1 MRMSEAIDA
10 LGEPYPG
17 LRSFRRDETHIFFG
31 REGSISEMVDRLAA
45 HHFLAVTGIS
55 GSGKSSLVRTGLLD
69 ALDRGLLV
77 EAGSNW
83 RVADFRPG
91 RQPLTRLTEALA
103 AALDKSFSDQEL
115 GLIEAKL
122 ASGPMGLVAWLDEI
136 NFPADTN
143 ILLFVDQF
151 EEIFRYRQGQSGDD
165 INAFV
170 ALFLASAKQRKR
182 RIYVV
187 ITMRSDFLGD
197 CAQFTDL
204 AETIN
209 DGQFLTPRLT
219 REQCEQ
225 AIEGP
230 AAVYGGRVEPALV
243 TRMLNDMGG
252 NPDQLPLMQHIL
264 MLLWEKA
271 KARSSSDPELTLD
284 DYKELGGIGVSG
296 TKADELTATY
306 GMRPSLL
313 RRMFR
318 RKPAAAAE
326 SKDIPSIN
334 GALSDHA
341 DRVLAGLTGEQ
352 QRLTEI
358 LFRALTQGEGEGGRD
373 VRRPV
378 SLAKAAAIAQV
389 PVGDLM
395 PIIKAFGA
403 PGRNF
408 LVPPEPDPRA
418 ADKTMIDISHES
430 LIRQWV
436 RLRRWVRDEY
446 QSAETYRHI
455 ERSAKQWKI
464 GLGNL
469 MMKLDLAVARRW
481 HRAERPNA
489 AWAERYGDAFDFA
502 MAFLRKSERHR
513 LWRRGIAAVAAVLV
527 VAVVLSTATAAMY
540 AMTMMVAG
548 LSYINPADEWSN
560 FGVNPQSELKRE
572 VGTNTPLSIPGGR
585 VIGTRELESA
595 LNRGTLEGVPF
606 LTVDAW
612 RRSDSEQVYI
622 PGSKYIGY
630 AGDYGTFDDGIQR
643 RLKEELAKLTKDNL
657 DMPLVFFCIGAK
669 CWESYNAALRAIK
682 LGYRKVYWYRGG
694 IGAWQ
699 AAHRP
704 YPNPTEISRIPVTW
718 SGMIVTVQTITQMAL
733 PDPDYHYKRGL
744 DYGTKGQH
752 DYAVAD
758 FSEAIQRNPAHVD
771 AYYHRALAHAK
782 NRDYAASLD
791 DLLKVIELAP
801 MRTAEIQA
809 RIHDPEYAAKY
820 AQGYTA
826 LGNRYYSNNDYD
838 RAIEQYDRSIELDPD
853 YAMAYA
859 NRGFVYGSKGDYD
872 NAIKDFD
879 QAIMLAPKLAVAHA
893 NRGDAFYYKG
903 DYDAAIRD
911 HEKAIELGFDK
922 ATSFGHLGRAYFAK
936 HDFERAIQEYDKMI
950 ALQPNNANALRA
962 RAQAEIYAERISPA
976 IADLTAAL
984 KLEASNAYDAI
995 WLHIARVRAGLVNLE
1010 ELAANTEKIDRT
1022 AWPWPLVA
1030 LFLGASAPETVHPA
1044 ARSFGAE
1051 SNRDDQVCEAD
1062 FYLGFHRLANGQRA
1076 EAKRLFEAVVTTCP
1090 RRNEEYQL
1098 GRVEFERLR

>member
-1 MRMSEAIDA
+1 MSEAIDT

-103 AALDKSFSDQEL
+103 SALDKTFSDQEL

-122 ASGPMGLVAWLDEI
+122 ASGPMGLVTWLDEV

-165 INAFV
+165 NNAFV
-170 ALFLASAKQRKR
+170 ALLLASAKQRKR

-187 ITMRSDFLGD
+187 ITMRSDFVGD
-197 CAQFTDL
+197 CANFTDL

-219 REQCEQ
+219 REQCEE
-225 AIEGP
+225 AIKGP
-230 AAVYGGRVEPALV
+230 AAVYGGKVEPALV

-271 KARSSSDPELTLD
+271 KARSSSEPELTLD
-284 DYKELGGIGVSG
+284 DYKELGGIGASG
-296 TKADELTATY
+296 TEADKLTAAHV
-306 GMRPSLL
+306 MRPSLL

-326 SKDIPSIN
+326 SKDIRSIN

-341 DRVLAGLTGEQ
+341 DRVLAGLTAEQ
-352 QRLTEI
+352 QRLAEI
-358 LFRALTQGEGEGGRD
+358 LFRALTQGEGGRY

-389 PVGDLM
+389 PVGDLI

-436 RLRRWVRDEY
+436 RLRRWVRDEH

-464 GLGNL
+464 GRGNL
-469 MMKLDLAVARRW
+469 MMKLDLAVARQWR
-481 HRAERPNA
+481 RAEHPNA

-502 MAFLRKSERHR
+502 MSFLRKSERHR
-513 LWRRGIAAVAAVLV
+513 RWHRGIAAVAAVLV
-527 VAVVLSTATAAMY
+527 TAVVLSTATAAMF
-540 AMTMMVAG
+540 AMTMMVTG
-548 LSYINPADEWSN
+548 LSYVNPADERSN
-560 FGVNPQSELKRE
+560 FGVYPQSELKRD
-572 VGTNTPLSIPGGR
+572 VANNTPLAIPGGR
-585 VIGTRELESA
+585 LIRTGELESA
-595 LNRGTLEGVPF
+595 LNRGTLEGAPF
-606 LTVDAW
+606 WMIDAL
-612 RRSDSEQVYI
+612 RRPDSDQVYI

-630 AGDYGTFDDGIQR
+630 AGDYGTFDDGTQR
-643 RLKEELAKLTKDNL
+643 RLKEELAKLTNDNL
-657 DMPLVFFCIGAK
+657 DMPLVFFCSGAK

-694 IGAWQ
+694 ISAWQ
-699 AAHRP
+699 TAHRP
-704 YPNPTEISRIPVTW
+704 SPTDYSHIPVTW
-718 SGMIVTVQTITQMAL
+718 SGMITTVRTIKQVFL
-733 PDPDYHYKRGL
+733 PGTDYHYKQGL
-744 DYGTKGQH
+744 DYEIKEQY
-752 DYAVAD
+752 DYAVAF

-771 AYYHRALAHAK
+771 AYYHRALAHA
-782 NRDYAASLD
+782 NNGHFAASLG

-801 MRTAEIQA
+801 LRTADIEA
-809 RIHDPEYAAKY
+809 RITDRKNAAKY
-820 AQGYTA
+820 AGGYTDR
-826 LGNRYYSNNDYD
+826 GDNYYSDRDYD
-838 RAIEQYDRSIELDPD
+838 SAIDQYSKAIELAPNS
-853 YAMAYA
+853 AGAY
-859 NRGFVYGSKGDYD
+859 NRRAFVYSKKDDYD
-872 NAIKDFD
+872 NAIKDLD
-879 QAIMLAPKLAVAHA
+879 QAIALEPKYAASHD
-893 NRGDAFYYKG
+893 NRGEAFYYKG

-911 HEKAIELGFDK
+911 YEKAIELGFDK
-922 ATSFGHLGRAYFAK
+922 VTSFGHLGRAYLAK
-936 HDFERAIQEYDKMI
+936 HDFERAIQVYDKMI
-950 ALQPNNANALRA
+950 ALQPDNADALRA

-976 IADLTAAL
+976 IADLAAAV
-984 KLEASNAYDAI
+984 KLEPSDAYHAI
-995 WLHIARVRAGLVNLE
+995 WLHMARVRAGLVNIE

-1022 AWPWPLVA
+1022 QWPWPLVA
-1030 LFLGASAPETVHPA
+1030 LFLGASAPETIHA
-1044 ARSFGAE
+1044 AAGSFGGE
-1051 SNRDDQVCEAD
+1051 SGRDDQVCDAN

-1098 GRVEFERLR
+1098 GRIEFERLR

>member
-1 MRMSEAIDA
+1 MSEAIDV
-10 LGEPYPG
+10 LGAPYPG

-77 EAGSNW
+77 EAGSDW

-91 RQPLTRLTEALA
+91 RQPVTRLTEALA
-103 AALDKSFSDQEL
+103 SALDKTFSDQEL

-170 ALFLASAKQRKR
+170 ALFLTSAKQRKR

-204 AETIN
+204 AEAIN
-209 DGQFLTPRLT
+209 NGQFLTPRLT
-219 REQCEQ
+219 REQCEE

-252 NPDQLPLMQHIL
+252 NPDQLALMQHLL

-271 KARSSSDPELTLD
+271 KARSRSEPELTLD
-284 DYKELGGIGVSG
+284 DYKELGGIGASG
-296 TKADELTATY
+296 IEADELTATY

-352 QRLTEI
+352 QRLAEI

-389 PVGDLM
+389 PVGDLI

-436 RLRRWVRDEY
+436 RLRRWVREEY

-464 GLGNL
+464 GRGNL
-469 MMKLDLAVARRW
+469 LMKLDLAVARRW
-481 HRAERPNA
+481 RNAERPNA
-489 AWAERYGDAFDFA
+489 AWAERYGNAFDFA
-502 MAFLRKSERHR
+502 MAFLRKSEQHR
-513 LWRRGIAAVAAVLV
+513 RWHRGTAAVAAVLV
-527 VAVVLSTATAAMY
+527 VAAVLSTAAAVMF
-540 AMTMMVAG
+540 ATMMVTG
-548 LSYINPADEWSN
+548 LSYINPADEGSN
-560 FGVNPQSELKRE
+560 FGVNPKSGLTRD
-572 VGTNTPLSIPGGR
+572 VGTNTPLAIPGGR
-585 VIGTRELESA
+585 VIRTGELETA
-595 LNRGTLEGVPF
+595 FNRGTLEDVPF
-606 LTVDAW
+606 LMIDAW

-630 AGDYGTFDDGIQR
+630 AGDYGTFDDWIQQG
-643 RLKEELAKLTKDNL
+643 LKEELAKLTNDNL

-694 IGAWQ
+694 INAWQ

-704 YPNPTEISRIPVTW
+704 YLADYSDVRVTW
-718 SGMIVTVQTITQMAL
+718 SGMITTVHTIKQAFL
-733 PDPDYHYKRGL
+733 PDPDYHYKQGL
-744 DYGTKGQH
+744 DYETKGLY
-752 DYAVAD
+752 DSAVAV
-758 FSEAIQRNPAHVD
+758 FSEAIQRKPARID
-771 AYYHRALAHAK
+771 AYYHRALAHA
-782 NRDYAASLD
+782 NNGDFAASLD
-791 DLLKVIELAP
+791 DLLKVIALAP
-801 MRTAEIQA
+801 QRTADIKGE
-809 RIHDPEYAAKY
+809 
-820 AQGYTA
+820 
-826 LGNRYYSNNDYD
+826 NN
-838 RAIEQYDRSIELDPD
+838 
-853 YAMAYA
+853 
-859 NRGFVYGSKGDYD
+859 
-872 NAIKDFD
+872 
-879 QAIMLAPKLAVAHA
+879 
-893 NRGDAFYYKG
+893 
-903 DYDAAIRD
+903 
-911 HEKAIELGFDK
+911 
-922 ATSFGHLGRAYFAK
+922 
-936 HDFERAIQEYDKMI
+936 
-950 ALQPNNANALRA
+950 
-962 RAQAEIYAERISPA
+962 
-976 IADLTAAL
+976 
-984 KLEASNAYDAI
+984 
-995 WLHIARVRAGLVNLE
+995 
-1010 ELAANTEKIDRT
+1010 
-1022 AWPWPLVA
+1022 
-1030 LFLGASAPETVHPA
+1030 
-1044 ARSFGAE
+1044 
-1051 SNRDDQVCEAD
+1051 
-1062 FYLGFHRLANGQRA
+1062 
-1076 EAKRLFEAVVTTCP
+1076 
-1090 RRNEEYQL
+1090 
-1098 GRVEFERLR
+1098 

>member
-10 LGEPYPG
+10 LGAPYPG

-103 AALDKSFSDQEL
+103 SALHKTFSDQEL

-197 CAQFTDL
+197 CANFTDL

-209 DGQFLTPRLT
+209 NGQFLTPRLT
-219 REQCEQ
+219 REQCEE

-252 NPDQLPLMQHIL
+252 NPDQLALMQHIL

-271 KARSSSDPELTLD
+271 KARTSSEPELTLD
-284 DYKELGGIGVSG
+284 DYKELGGIGASG
-296 TKADELTATY
+296 TEADELTATY

-352 QRLTEI
+352 QRLAEI

-389 PVGDLM
+389 PVGDLI

-464 GLGNL
+464 GRGNL
-469 MMKLDLAVARRW
+469 MMKLDLAVARQWRS
-481 HRAERPNA
+481 AERPNA
-489 AWAERYGDAFDFA
+489 AWAKRYGDGFDFA
-502 MAFLRKSERHR
+502 MAFLRKSEQHR
-513 LWRRGIAAVAAVLV
+513 RWHRGTAAVAAVLV
-527 VAVVLSTATAAMY
+527 VAVVLSTAAAAMF
-540 AMTMMVAG
+540 ATMMVTG
-548 LSYINPADEWSN
+548 LSYINPADEGSN
-560 FGVNPQSELKRE
+560 FGVNPKSGLTRD
-572 VGTNTPLSIPGGR
+572 VGNNTPLAIPGGR
-585 VIGTRELESA
+585 VIRTGELEA
-595 LNRGTLEGVPF
+595 AFNRGTLEGVPF
-606 LTVDAW
+606 LMIDAW

-643 RLKEELAKLTKDNL
+643 GLKEELAKLTNDNL

-694 IGAWQ
+694 INAWQ

-704 YPNPTEISRIPVTW
+704 YPTDYSDVRVTW
-718 SGMIVTVQTITQMAL
+718 SGMITTVHTIKQAFL
-733 PDPDYHYKRGL
+733 PDPDYHYKQGL
-744 DYGTKGQH
+744 DYETKGLY
-752 DYAVAD
+752 DFAVAV
-758 FSEAIQRNPAHVD
+758 FSEAIQRNPAHID
-771 AYYHRALAHAK
+771 AYYHRALAHA
-782 NRDYAASLD
+782 NNGDFPASLD
-791 DLLKVIELAP
+791 DLLKVIALAP
-801 MRTAEIQA
+801 QRTADIEA
-809 RIHDPEYAAKY
+809 RITDPKNAAYAR
-820 AQGYTA
+820 GYNA
-826 LGNRYYSNNDYD
+826 RGNNYYSNRNYD
-838 RAIEQYDRSIELDPD
+838 SAIDQYSKAIELDRN
-853 YAMAYA
+853 YATAYS
-859 NRGFVYGSKGDYD
+859 NRGFVYSSKGDYD
-872 NAIKDFD
+872 NAIKDSD
-879 QAIMLAPKLAVAHA
+879 QAIVLDPSLAAPHD
-893 NRGDAFYYKG
+893 NRGEAFYYKG

-911 HEKAIELGFDK
+911 YEKAIELGFDK
-922 ATSFGHLGRAYFAK
+922 VRSFDHLGKAYFAK

-962 RAQAEIYAERISPA
+962 RAQAEIYAERILPA
-976 IADLTAAL
+976 IVDLTAAV
-984 KLEASNAYDAI
+984 KLQASNAYNAI
-995 WLHIARVRAGLVNLE
+995 WLHMARVRAGLVNLQ
-1010 ELAANTEKIDRT
+1010 ELAVNTEKIDRT
-1022 AWPWPLVA
+1022 QWPWPVVA
-1030 LFLGASAPETVHPA
+1030 LFLGASTPEAIHPA

-1051 SNRDDQVCEAD
+1051 TDRDDQVCEAD
-1062 FYLGFHRLANGQRA
+1062 FYLGFYRLANGQRA
-1076 EAKRLFEAVVTTCP
+1076 EAKRLFEAVATTCP
-1090 RRNEEYQL
+1090 RRNKEYQL

>member
-10 LGEPYPG
+10 LDEPYPG

-31 REGSISEMVDRLAA
+31 REGSISEMVDRLAE

-91 RQPLTRLTEALA
+91 RQPLTRLTEALVS
-103 AALDKSFSDQEL
+103 ALDKTFSDQEL

-143 ILLFVDQF
+143 ILLFIDQF

-219 REQCEQ
+219 REQCEE

-264 MLLWEKA
+264 MLLWAKA
-271 KARSSSDPELTLD
+271 KARSSSEPELTLD
-284 DYKELGGIGVSG
+284 DYKELGGIGASG

-306 GMRPSLL
+306 GLRPSLL

-352 QRLTEI
+352 QRLAEI

-389 PVGDLM
+389 PVGDLI

-464 GLGNL
+464 GRGNL

-481 HRAERPNA
+481 RSAERPNA
-489 AWAERYGDAFDFA
+489 TWAERYGDAFDFA
-502 MAFLRKSERHR
+502 MAFLRRSKQHR
-513 LWRRGIAAVAAVLV
+513 RWRRGIAAVAAVLV
-527 VAVVLSTATAAMY
+527 VAAVLSTATAAMLTL
-540 AMTMMVAG
+540 TMMVTG
-548 LSYINPADEWSN
+548 QSYINPADEWSN
-560 FGVNPQSELKRE
+560 FGVNPQSELKRD
-572 VGTNTPLSIPGGR
+572 VGNNTPLAIPGGR
-585 VIGTRELESA
+585 LIRTGELESA
-595 LNRGTLEGVPF
+595 LNSGTLEGVPF
-606 LTVDAW
+606 LMIDAW

-630 AGDYGTFDDGIQR
+630 AGNYGTFDDGIQR
-643 RLKEELAKLTKDNL
+643 GLKEELAKLTNDNL

-694 IGAWQ
+694 INAWK
-699 AAHRP
+699 AAH
-704 YPNPTEISRIPVTW
+704 SPVTW
-718 SGMIVTVQTITQMAL
+718 SGMITTVRTIKQVFL
-733 PDPDYHYKRGL
+733 PDPDYHYKEGL
-744 DYGTKGQH
+744 DYETKDQH
-752 DYAVAD
+752 DYAVAA

-771 AYYHRALAHAK
+771 AYYHRALAHA
-782 NRDYAASLD
+782 NTGDFAASLD

-801 MRTAEIQA
+801 LRTADIEA
-809 RIHDPEYAAKY
+809 RITDPKNATKY
-820 AQGYTA
+820 ASGYNA
-826 LGNRYYSNNDYD
+826 RGNNYYSNSDYD
-838 RAIEQYDRSIELDPD
+838 SAIDQYSKAIELDPNYAEAYYLRALVYSSEGD
-853 YAMAYA
+853 YA
-859 NRGFVYGSKGDYD
+859 
-872 NAIKDFD
+872 NAIKDLD
-879 QAIMLAPKLAVAHA
+879 QVIVLEPKAGVAHD

-922 ATSFGHLGRAYFAK
+922 VRSFGRLGRAYFAK
-936 HDFERAIQEYDKMI
+936 YDFERAIQEYDKMI

-976 IADLTAAL
+976 IADLTVAV
-984 KLEASNAYDAI
+984 KLQASNAYHAI

-1010 ELAANTEKIDRT
+1010 ELVANTEKIDRT
-1022 AWPWPLVA
+1022 QWPWPVVA
-1030 LFLGASAPETVHPA
+1030 LFLGASAPETIHAA

-1051 SNRDDQVCEAD
+1051 SDRDNQVCEAD
-1062 FYLGFHRLANGQRA
+1062 FYLGFHYLANGQRA

-1090 RRNEEYQL
+1090 QRNEEYGL

>member
-1 MRMSEAIDA
+1 MRMSEAIDV
-10 LGEPYPG
+10 LGAPYPG

-91 RQPLTRLTEALA
+91 SQPLTRLTEALA
-103 AALDKSFSDQEL
+103 SALDKTFSDQEL

-151 EEIFRYRQGQSGDD
+151 EEIFRYRHGQSGDD

-197 CAQFTDL
+197 CARFTDL
-204 AETIN
+204 AEAIN

-219 REQCEQ
+219 REQCEE

-230 AAVYGGRVEPALV
+230 AAVYGGKVEPALV

-271 KARSSSDPELTLD
+271 KARSGSEPELTLG
-284 DYKELGGIGVSG
+284 DYKELGGIGASG
-296 TKADELTATY
+296 TESDKLTATY

-326 SKDIPSIN
+326 SEHIPSIN

-352 QRLTEI
+352 QRLAEI

-389 PVGDLM
+389 PVGDLI

-446 QSAETYRHI
+446 LSAETYRHI
-455 ERSAKQWKI
+455 ERRAKQWKI
-464 GLGNL
+464 GLGNF

-481 HRAERPNA
+481 RRAERPNA

-502 MAFLRKSERHR
+502 MAFLRKSEQHR
-513 LWRRGIAAVAAVLV
+513 RWRRGMAAVAAVLV
-527 VAVVLSTATAAMY
+527 VAVVLSTATAAIL
-540 AMTMMVAG
+540 TVTG

-560 FGVNPQSELKRE
+560 FGVNPQSQLKRD
-572 VGTNTPLSIPGGR
+572 VGSNTPLAIPDGR
-585 VIGTRELESA
+585 VIGTGELESA

-606 LTVDAW
+606 LTIDAW
-612 RRSDSEQVYI
+612 RRSDPEQVYI
-622 PGSKYIGY
+622 PGSIYIEY

-643 RLKEELAKLTKDNL
+643 RLKEKLAELTKNNL
-657 DMPLVFFCIGAK
+657 DMPVVFFCIGAQ

-699 AAHRP
+699 AAHHP
-704 YPNPTEISRIPVTW
+704 YLIDFSRVPVTW
-718 SGMIVTVQTITQMAL
+718 SGMITTVGTIKQMFL
-733 PDPDYHYKRGL
+733 PDPDYYYKRGL
-744 DYGTKGQH
+744 ADETKGLH
-752 DYAVAD
+752 DSAVAN
-758 FSEAIQRNPAHVD
+758 FSEAIGGNPAHVID
-771 AYYHRALAHAK
+771 AYYHRALAHANK
-782 NRDYAASLD
+782 GDYVASLG

-801 MRTAEIQA
+801 LRTSEIEA
-809 RIHDPEYAAKY
+809 RITDPKYVAKY
-820 AQGYTA
+820 TIGYNA
-826 LGNRYYSNNDYD
+826 RGNDYYRNGD
-838 RAIEQYDRSIELDPD
+838 YDSAIEAYGKAIELDPN
-853 YAMAYA
+853 YAMGYA
-859 NRGFVYGSKGDYD
+859 NRAFVYRIKGDYD
-872 NAIKDFD
+872 NAIKESDR
-879 QAIMLAPKLAVAHA
+879 AIVLDPKFAIAHDT
-893 NRGDAFYYKG
+893 RGEAFYYNR

-922 ATSFGHLGRAYFAK
+922 VRGFDHLGRAYFAK
-936 HDFERAIQEYDKMI
+936 HDFERAIREYDKAI
-950 ALQPNNANALRA
+950 ALRSDNADALSGRA
-962 RAQAEIYAERISPA
+962 RAEIYAERIGPA
-976 IADLTAAL
+976 IADLTAAV
-984 KLEASNAYDAI
+984 KLQPSKAYYAI
-995 WLHIARVRAGLVNLE
+995 WLHMARVRAGLVNLE

-1022 AWPWPLVA
+1022 QWPWPLVA
-1030 LFLGASAPETVHPA
+1030 LFVGASAPETVHPA

-1051 SNRDDQVCEAD
+1051 SDRDDQVCEAD

-1090 RRNEEYQL
+1090 RRSRNDDEYQM

>member
-1 MRMSEAIDA
+1 MRMSETIDA

-31 REGSISEMVDRLAA
+31 REGSISEMVDRLAG

-55 GSGKSSLVRTGLLD
+55 GCGKSSLVRTGLLD

-91 RQPLTRLTEALA
+91 RQPLTRLTEALVG
-103 AALDKSFSDQEL
+103 ALDRTFSDQEL

-271 KARSSSDPELTLD
+271 KARSSSEPELTLD
-284 DYKELGGIGVSG
+284 DYKELGGIGARG
-296 TKADELTATY
+296 TKADELTAY
-306 GMRPSLL
+306 GMQPSLL

-318 RKPAAAAE
+318 RKRAAAAK

-341 DRVLAGLTGEQ
+341 DRVLAGLTDEQ
-352 QRLTEI
+352 QRLAEI

-389 PVGDLM
+389 PVGDLI

-446 QSAETYRHI
+446 QSAEIYRHI
-455 ERSAKQWKI
+455 ERSAKKWKI
-464 GLGNL
+464 GRGNL
-469 MMKLDLAVARRW
+469 LMKLDLAVARRW
-481 HRAERPNA
+481 RSAERPNV

-502 MAFLRKSERHR
+502 MAFLRKSEQHR
-513 LWRRGIAAVAAVLV
+513 RWHRGIAAAAAVLV
-527 VAVVLSTATAAMY
+527 VAAVLSTATAAMFTL
-540 AMTMMVAG
+540 TMMVTG
-548 LSYINPADEWSN
+548 LPYINPADEWSN
-560 FGVNPQSELKRE
+560 FGVNSQSALKGD
-572 VGTNTPLSIPGGR
+572 VGSNTPLAIPGGR
-585 VIGTRELESA
+585 LIRTGELESA

-606 LTVDAW
+606 LLIDAW
-612 RRSDSEQVYI
+612 QRSNSEQVYI

-630 AGDYGTFDDGIQR
+630 AGNYGTFDDGIQR
-643 RLKEELAKLTKDNL
+643 GLKEELGKLTNDNL
-657 DMPLVFFCIGAK
+657 DMPLVFFCIGAR

-694 IGAWQ
+694 INAWQ

-704 YPNPTEISRIPVTW
+704 YPTDYSHVPVTW
-718 SGMIVTVQTITQMAL
+718 SGMITTVRTIKQLFL
-733 PDPDYHYKRGL
+733 PDPDYHYKQGL
-744 DYGTKGQH
+744 DYETKDQH
-752 DYAVAD
+752 DYAVAV

-771 AYYHRALAHAK
+771 AHYHRALAHA
-782 NRDYAASLD
+782 NTGDFAASLD

-801 MRTAEIQA
+801 LRTADVEA
-809 RIHDPEYAAKY
+809 RITDPKNATKY
-820 AQGYTA
+820 ARGYNA
-826 LGNRYYSNNDYD
+826 RGNNYSSNSDFDSAIDQYSN
-838 RAIEQYDRSIELDPD
+838 AIELDPN
-853 YAMAYA
+853 YVEAYYFRA
-859 NRGFVYGSKGDYD
+859 LVYSSKGDYA

-879 QAIMLAPKLAVAHA
+879 QVIVLQPKAGVAYDS
-893 NRGDAFYYKG
+893 RGEAFYYQD

-922 ATSFGHLGRAYFAK
+922 VTSFGHLGRAYLAK

-950 ALQPNNANALRA
+950 ALQPNNANALSGRA
-962 RAQAEIYAERISPA
+962 WAEIYAERISPA
-976 IADLTAAL
+976 IADLTAAV
-984 KLEASNAYDAI
+984 KLQASNAYNAV
-995 WLHIARVRAGLVNLE
+995 WLHIARMRAGMVNLE
-1010 ELAANTEKIDRT
+1010 ELVANTEKIDRT
-1022 AWPWPLVA
+1022 QWPWPLVA
-1030 LFLGASAPETVHPA
+1030 LFLGASAPETIHTA
-1044 ARSFGAE
+1044 ARSWGAE
-1051 SNRDDQVCEAD
+1051 RDRDNQVCEAD
-1062 FYLGFHRLANGQRA
+1062 FYLGLHRLANGERA
-1076 EAKRLFEAVVTTCP
+1076 EAKRLFEAVVATCP
-1090 RRNEEYQL
+1090 RRNYEYQM